1 MAATERPAIPAS
13 EIYDTELHVADV
25 MARADGAV
33 PIEELVNNS
42 LYKENAEVVLEYKD
56 VVKQALVNAVRKTR
70 SYVLRYEYVY
80 DEIYDLIEDEDEA
93 WTVENAVYGILGGYA
108 VKIDDVIVYKIYVD
122 EDTSENDI
130 IVVLPDVE
138 LSERQLKMLEEIAEL
153 FATKT
158 YYDFSNDEKRF
169 YDATPIAAYERDE
182 VYIVLHNLVCMW
194 IGCDELMEEEE

>member
-1 MAATERPAIPAS
+1 MGGDVLATMTPFVR
-13 EIYDTELHVADV
+13 T
-25 MARADGAV
+25 
-33 PIEELVNNS
+33 IEELANNA
-42 LYKENAEVVLEYKD
+42 LYKEAAEVVLEYKD
-56 VVKQALVNAVRKTR
+56 VVKQALVNVVRKTR

-158 YYDFSNDEKRF
+158 YYDFSSDEQRF
-169 YDATPIAAYERDE
+169 YDATPIAAYERNE

-194 IGCDELMEEEE
+194 IGCDELMEEEQEEYEE